1 MKGAVFA
8 EKAVWRGATRE
19 NILGGSS
26 TEESTKPDGL
36 FRENPSG
43 GGSFARGLRWIGR
56 HGLLQGC
63 SGLAAL
69 AMAKIPR
76 RSALQNFQTGSYANH
91 FRRGAW
97 AYVSGS
103 AGKSELEVSSEF
115 NHGWTRMRTDE
126 NPKAEI
132 RKKPEV
138 RIRYIRKRKKRSPG
152 CGVPRSMISVLPS
165 RSPTEA
171 GRCSMFCQGYAKAL
185 PRVGTLTE
193 GPSLLVCQ
201 GCQGCQGF

>member
-1 MKGAVFA
+1 MSAEFRVLRKAFRACLKIMKGAVFA

-69 AMAKIPR
+69 ATAKIPR
-76 RSALQNFQTGSYANH
+76 RSALQNFQTGSY
-91 FRRGAW
+91 RGN
-97 AYVSGS
+97 VKKRGIM
-103 AGKSELEVSSEF
+103 
-115 NHGWTRMRTDE
+115 NHGCARIPAIL
-126 NPKAEI
+126 NPQSSIPHSAMSA
-132 RKKPEV
+132 R
-138 RIRYIRKRKKRSPG
+138 PG
-152 CGVPRSMISVLPS
+152 RSMTSPMRCLYRRS
-165 RSPTEA
+165 RT
-171 GRCSMFCQGYAKAL
+171 K
-185 PRVGTLTE
+185 TLN
-193 GPSLLVCQ
+193 
-201 GCQGCQGF
+201 